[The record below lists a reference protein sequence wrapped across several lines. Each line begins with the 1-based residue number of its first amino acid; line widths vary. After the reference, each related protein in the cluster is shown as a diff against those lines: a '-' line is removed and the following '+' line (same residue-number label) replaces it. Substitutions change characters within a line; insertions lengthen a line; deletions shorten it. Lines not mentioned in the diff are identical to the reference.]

1 MESMYKF
8 NVLIYDF
15 NHRKVMYYD
24 VIPYFVREWNSDYCK
39 TDRET
44 ITTFA
49 ELQDW
54 IKHRSMYHFW
64 SRCEYECLVGPWP
77 YNENTLVDDLV
88 KIDVHY
94 QILANLDVVTDV
106 VGKEFGL
113 WE

>member
-15 NHRKVMYYD
+15 NQRKVMYYD
-24 VIPYFVREWNSDYCK
+24 VIPYFVREWNSEYCK

-54 IKHRSMYHFW
+54 IKRRSMYHFW
-64 SRCEYECLVGPWP
+64 SRCEYECLIAPWP

-113 WE
+113 W